1 MHHCL
6 SKEELKQLIDA
17 RISEAAIDD
26 ELLRIWVSNAESW
39 MDELGGL
46 NYFLSQILE
55 RAKKLGESCEG
66 IIDVFFDLDNHMA
79 LVLQPFDFRFID
91 FMLKRRRDKSISLE
105 DELIGLQEDVGDYR
119 YDRTLRFGHHLTNL
133 SL

>member
-66 IIDVFFDLDNHMA
+66 IIDVFYVLDTTSLISHFKHVFSRPSAISQRAHGLIDVA
-79 LVLQPFDFRFID
+79 LRPGPQNVQL
-91 FMLKRRRDKSISLE
+91 SIPA
-105 DELIGLQEDVGDYR
+105 VV
-119 YDRTLRFGHHLTNL
+119 F
-133 SL
+133 